1 MKSLKSTILS
11 AGILACSLLG
21 CSLPKLGIYQERP
34 TIHTKGNYSVNCE
47 ANKESIDAL
56 LSNIWH
62 SGFLKQSEEVREEIL
77 NNVYGILNETYEIEN
92 VINEELKNVMEV
104 CKERKTRGC
113 FINKKKKG
121 IDYLILNER
130 LFCHKEYN
138 NKGGTEYKRMD
149 EKIEK
154 TLLHELFHDFWF
166 NKLSL
171 EERLE
176 FSLEVEI
183 WFGELDKNS
192 SLYKNLS
199 RIRKNYDENKFFG
212 RELYSIVAD
221 KAFTEDIVIPKPLR
235 RFYEKFVSED
245 K

>member
-77 NNVYGILNETYEIEN
+77 NNVYGILNENSE
-92 VINEELKNVMEV
+92 VMPSPDEELNDAIDIYK
-104 CKERKTRGC
+104 RGRRNRAC
-113 FINKKKKG
+113 LINREG
-121 IDYLILNER
+121 DDYLILKER
-130 LFCHKEYN
+130 LFCHMGYN
-138 NKGGTEYKRMD
+138 NKGMTEYKSMD